1 MVAHQTKG
9 LHLDPISLARGDEQ
23 IHEAPAVI
31 IVKEDVPPVRASGR
45 DMEVRVWPLQPRRS
59 CRHKR
64 TLDLG
69 CDNLGW
75 RIVMF
80 PWGRNNS
87 RLVVLRAASLP
98 AALRRLRCDDAED
111 HY

>member
-9 LHLDPISLARGDEQ
+9 WHLYLITLARGDEQ

-31 IVKEDVPPVRASGR
+31 IVKEDVPPVRTSGR
-45 DMEVRVWPLQPRRS
+45 DMKIRVWPLQPRRS

-87 RLVVLRAASLP
+87 RGRDQGSKSEP
-98 AALRRLRCDDAED
+98 LRRLRCDDAED